1 MCRRQALRR
10 PVSPAPSVAAVASQP
25 AQLLFPHPTFHASF
39 IGVICVIDL
48 LPMSLLLAQL
58 LFQAS
63 VSNYSHSNMFGSHS
77 AANNPATGVAH
88 GRFAAG
94 NAGHLYRLFR
104 QHGGCRHQHQSARY
118 LGAGAKCLPSRKLP
132 TAASTATPQTASA
145 GPRIKAGEPHDSAQ
159 RPVTT
164 R

>member
-1 MCRRQALRR
+1 MCHRQALRR
-10 PVSPAPSVAAVASQP
+10 PVSPTPSVAAVASQP

-39 IGVICVIDL
+39 IGVIDL

-63 VSNYSHSNMFGSHS
+63 VSNYLHNNMFGSHS

-94 NAGHLYRLFR
+94 NTGHLYRRFR
-104 QHGGCRHQHQSARY
+104 KHGGCRHQHQSARP
-118 LGAGAKCLPSRKLP
+118 LGASAKCFPSRKLP
-132 TAASTATPQTASA
+132 TAASTATPQRLSA
-145 GPRIKAGEPHDSAQ
+145 DSRIKPDKPHDSAQ